1 MKAAPNLPVDETVI
15 TAEGLQPRGG
25 PGAEPGAASRSSSWA
40 NLSSLGLN
48 LQHRICPTNI
58 ARKSVSKM
66 EAFSIRLRLE
76 VLLLDQSISI
86 LSVKITAAAE
96 LSAPA
101 PAPGPP
107 SRGKIHVSDLPTWEN
122 VSLCEPS
129 SSPLL
134 TTFYHPYII
143 RLFVVCPLN
152 I

>member
-1 MKAAPNLPVDETVI
+1 MVHLPRLPVDETVI

-48 LQHRICPTNI
+48 LQHRICPLPFKYCLQKCMQNEGI
-58 ARKSVSKM
+58 LC
-66 EAFSIRLRLE
+66 IRLRHE

-101 PAPGPP
+101 PAPGPGPP

-129 SSPLL
+129 SPISPLS
-134 TTFYHPYII
+134 II

-152 I
+152 S

>member
-25 PGAEPGAASRSSSWA
+25 PGAASQSSSWA

-48 LQHRICPTNI
+48 LQHRICPSNI
-58 ARKSVSKM
+58 ARKSVCKM
-66 EAFSIRLRLE
+66 KASGRCIRLRLE

-107 SRGKIHVSDLPTWEN
+107 SRGKIHVSDLPTWEF
-122 VSLCEPS
+122 CEP
-129 SSPLL
+129 
-134 TTFYHPYII
+134 
-143 RLFVVCPLN
+143 V
-152 I
+152 